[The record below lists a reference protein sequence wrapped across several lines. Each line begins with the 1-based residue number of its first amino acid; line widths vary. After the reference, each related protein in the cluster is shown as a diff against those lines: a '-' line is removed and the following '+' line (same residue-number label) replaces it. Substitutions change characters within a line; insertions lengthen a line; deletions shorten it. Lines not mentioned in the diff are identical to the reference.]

1 MPKKTTTSASQKSDR
16 SAAQANSASTVVLVR
31 KIPELTRT
39 LLCVRAGGRCEFD
52 GHNNYLFEHP
62 VTLHQGNFAEMAH
75 IVAFK
80 KAGPRGMENRPDD
93 INNVD
98 NLMLLCPRCHKLVDD
113 RPLEYPRERLEGYK
127 REHEQR
133 IFHLTS
139 LGSDRKTSV
148 IIFKAPIAGQT
159 VAVPFDHVIE
169 ATFPRYPKTR
179 SPLTID
185 LTGLAEG
192 PGFTEAAC
200 STIARRIDP
209 LFEPEGEAA
218 QVGHVSILALGPI
231 PLLICLGRH
240 LTSKVPVDV
249 FQRHRDT
256 ERWAWKPDGPD
267 LSFRSAMIKKGD
279 PRRVAVLLSLS
290 GSISLADLPADVRE
304 TATVYELTLDGRA
317 PNPTFLRRRQDLE
330 AFRVAYQ
337 ELLGTIGQQHG
348 RLEEIDF
355 FPAVP
360 APVAVLCGRELLPK
374 VHPKLRVFDFNKE
387 TGGFTFQLTV

>member
-1 MPKKTTTSASQKSDR
+1 MPAAPRNGASA
-16 SAAQANSASTVVLVR
+16 VVLVR
-31 KIPELTRT
+31 KIPEATRL

-52 GHNNYLFEHP
+52 GHNAYLFEHP
-62 VTLHQGNFAEMAH
+62 ITLHLGNFAEMAH

-98 NLMLLCPRCHKLVDD
+98 NLMLLCPTCHKLVDD
-113 RPLEYPRERLEGYK
+113 HPTEYPRERLEGYK
-127 REHEQR
+127 REHEER
-133 IFHLTS
+133 IAHLTS

-159 VAVPFDHVIE
+159 VAVPLDHVVE

-200 STIARRIDP
+200 STIAKRIDP
-209 LFEPEGEAA
+209 LFEPEGEAT
-218 QVGHVSILALGPI
+218 QVGHVSIFALGPI

-249 FQRHRDT
+249 FQRHRDN
-256 ERWAWKPDGPD
+256 ERWAWKSDGPD
-267 LSFRSAMIKKGD
+267 LSFRSAMIKQGD
-279 PRRVAVLLSLS
+279 PHHVAVVVSLS
-290 GSISLADLPADVRE
+290 GSIGLRDLPGNVRE
-304 TATVYELTLDGRA
+304 TATIYELTLEGTV
-317 PNPTFLRRRQDLE
+317 PSPTFLRRRQDLE

-360 APVAVLCGRELLPK
+360 PPVAVLCGRELLPK
-374 VHPKLRVFDFNKE
+374 VHPKLRVFDFNKG

>member
-1 MPKKTTTSASQKSDR
+1 MSKKTTKLQSRKSNR
-16 SAAQANSASTVVLVR
+16 WAAGANSASAVILVR
-31 KIPELTRT
+31 KIPEPTRL

-52 GHNNYLFEHP
+52 GHNDYLFEHP
-62 VTLHQGNFAEMAH
+62 ITLHQGNFAEMAH

-80 KAGPRGMENRPDD
+80 KAGPRGLENRPDD
-93 INNVD
+93 INNVE
-98 NLMLLCPRCHKLVDD
+98 NLMLLCPTCHKLVDD
-113 RPLEYPRERLEGYK
+113 HPLEYPRERLEGYK

-159 VAVPFDHVIE
+159 VAVPFDHVVE
-169 ATFPRYPKTR
+169 ATFPGPENALAADHRPERPRRRAGIYRSRVLDDRETNRPALRTGRRGHAGGPRFHLGARPDPAAHLLGSAPHEQGSSGRVSAPSRHRALGMEARRTR
-179 SPLTID
+179 S
-185 LTGLAEG
+185 G
-192 PGFTEAAC
+192 
-200 STIARRIDP
+200 
-209 LFEPEGEAA
+209 
-218 QVGHVSILALGPI
+218 
-231 PLLICLGRH
+231 
-240 LTSKVPVDV
+240 
-249 FQRHRDT
+249 
-256 ERWAWKPDGPD
+256 
-267 LSFRSAMIKKGD
+267 
-279 PRRVAVLLSLS
+279 
-290 GSISLADLPADVRE
+290 ISLRDDQEGGSVRRGSRSQPERVDGLDLPTDIRK
-304 TATVYELTLDGRA
+304 TATIYELTLDGTT
-317 PNPTFLRRRQDLE
+317 PSPTFLRGRQDLE

>member
-1 MPKKTTTSASQKSDR
+1 MADKPAGDGKQGVGDSSSP
-16 SAAQANSASTVVLVR
+16 VVLVR
-31 KIPELTRT
+31 TIPKFTPL

-52 GHNNYLFEHP
+52 GHNAYLFEHP
-62 VTLHQGNFAEMAH
+62 ITLHQGNFAEMAH

-80 KAGPRGMENRPDD
+80 KAGPRGARSRPDD

-98 NLMLLCPRCHKLVDD
+98 NLMLLCPACHKLIDD
-113 RPLEYPRERLEGYK
+113 HPNEYPRERLEGYK
-127 REHEQR
+127 REHEER
-133 IFHLTS
+133 IRHLTD
-139 LGSDRKTSV
+139 LGSDRKTCV
-148 IIFKAPIAGQT
+148 IVFKAPIAGHT
-159 VAVPFDHVIE
+159 VAVPFDPVVE

-192 PGFTEAAC
+192 AGMVESAC
-200 STIARRIDP
+200 ATITKRIDP
-209 LFEPEGEAA
+209 LFEPEGEAS
-218 QVGHVSILALGPI
+218 QVGHVSIFALGPMA
-231 PLLICLGRH
+231 LLVCLGRH

-256 ERWAWKPDGPD
+256 ERWLWKPDGPRI
-267 LSFRSAMIKKGD
+267 SFRHAVLSQGNPK
-279 PRRVAVLLSLS
+279 RVAVIVSLS
-290 GSISLADLPADVRE
+290 GSIKLEDLPADIQNGS
-304 TATVYELTLDGRA
+304 TIYELTVEGVT
-317 PNPTFLRRRQDLE
+317 PSPTILRRREDLE

-348 RLEEIDF
+348 RLDTIDF

-374 VHPKLRVFDFNKE
+374 VHPQLRVFDFDKQA
-387 TGGFTFQLTV
+387 GGFAYQLTV